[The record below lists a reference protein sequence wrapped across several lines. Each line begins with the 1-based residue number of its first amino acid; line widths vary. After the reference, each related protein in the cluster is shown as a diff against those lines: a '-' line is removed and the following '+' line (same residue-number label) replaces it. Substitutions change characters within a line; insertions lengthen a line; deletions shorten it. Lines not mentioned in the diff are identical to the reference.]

1 MRISDWSSDVC
12 SSDLLADI
20 GELDR
25 PPIADRDLRL
35 AEVVGGLRVAQHAHR
50 LFGPRNLGLAA
61 RGVQID
67 LAELLVDRARRQPLR
82 LELRGIENDA
92 NLAAAHA
99 VAIDARPAGA
109 GQPLLA

>member
-12 SSDLLADI
+12 SSDLALGVEILDLADI

-61 RGVQID
+61 RGVQLD
-67 LAELLVDRARRQPLR
+67 LAELLVDCPRRQPLS
-82 LELRGIENDA
+82 LELLGIENDP
-92 NLAAAHA
+92 NHAA
-99 VAIDARPAGA
+99 DPADRKSA
-109 GQPLLA
+109 A

>member
-82 LELRGIENDA
+82 LELRGIQNGA
-92 NLAAAHA
+92 NPAADPA
-99 VAIDARPAGA
+99 VALDPRHHDRKNSW
-109 GQPLLA
+109 